1 MFRYAG
7 QNERSD
13 LISLYSETTNQF
25 NIVKK
30 LLLEFKE
37 NEIVDFDDH
46 FLDTNLDWRNK
57 FVEDILNKLN

>member
-57 FVEDILNKLN
+57 FVEDILNKLY